1 MNAYEFAIFAV
12 IMIMIMAYI
21 LRKLIISIVVY
32 TRLKRDLEWLY
43 WLEEEHGIE
52 LGAIPPIRYLQKK
65 EFRETD

>member
-12 IMIMIMAYI
+12 IMIMISAYA
-21 LRKLIISIVVY
+21 LRKLIVMIVLR
-32 TRLKRDLEWLY
+32 TLIKRDLEWLY